1 MVKYA
6 IKKQFFKNF
15 TKGLG
20 FDPASFGPFSGINFE
35 PSLLVPSVFFS
46 TKNSDKDKLFTIIF
60 KTKYQMY
67 VSKLPNVFAQMPNV
81 FVHQTKKGEGSKKGN
96 EEKQEAAELVTDG
109 NCCDTFFS
117 ETQLYTITHNYEQLH
132 TKLHT
137 GEKTLIDMA
146 TWGQVC
152 DQYECM
158 NVILAKLLIFV
169 SFSKALYMHIYSI
182 FVYYIPRK
190 AGRWQLFQSS
200 KKQKKFE

>member
-1 MVKYA
+1 
-6 IKKQFFKNF
+6 
-15 TKGLG
+15 
-20 FDPASFGPFSGINFE
+20 
-35 PSLLVPSVFFS
+35 
-46 TKNSDKDKLFTIIF
+46 
-60 KTKYQMY
+60 
-67 VSKLPNVFAQMPNV
+67 MPNV
-81 FVHQTKKGEGSKKGN
+81 FVHQAKKGEGSKKGN

-169 SFSKALYMHIYSI
+169 SFSKALYAIVV
-182 FVYYIPRK
+182 FYIPSK

-200 KKQKKFE
+200 NEPRKTFCMNYHSRFNLQDNLTMRTGAIEKLKHGDYIVVVFQFDLPLYLWADSG

>member
-1 MVKYA
+1 
-6 IKKQFFKNF
+6 
-15 TKGLG
+15 
-20 FDPASFGPFSGINFE
+20 
-35 PSLLVPSVFFS
+35 
-46 TKNSDKDKLFTIIF
+46 
-60 KTKYQMY
+60 MY
-67 VSKLPNVFAQMPNV
+67 LSKLPNVFVQMPNV

-152 DQYECM
+152 VQYEM